1 VGGQQAVP
9 HSIDVLFAPPV
20 VTGLTALDA
29 ASDGNSAC
37 PGVCV
42 RDGGGGWPPLKRLTN
57 AFPVCPVRLRCRSWS
72 ERCCFS

>member
-1 VGGQQAVP
+1 MGGQQAVP

-42 RDGGGGWPPLKRLTN
+42 RDGVGVATTQAAYKCIPCLSCAPPLP
-57 AFPVCPVRLRCRSWS
+57 FVV
-72 ERCCFS
+72 